1 MAEYSYPSSLQILVA
16 FFRSLFVDTFPPAPK
31 FLTSFKPP
39 ERGANSF
46 LHCSN
51 FPMLGNHICS
61 KFAKILQVGRARTIK
76 DPPSPHLR
84 DDIDSCILIKDFK
97 NYYNINSIA
106 APRATLTP
114 LSCWPSQMPE
124 VYPGRRGGGGEV
136 VEVSIWSTHLEKAWC
151 PLHLVDE
158 AIKIASELWNCG
170 QSLFYCCHAVFQGVS
185 RWLNSDVRLCANVS
199 VGQWTRHNCIA
210 HVALE

>member
-1 MAEYSYPSSLQILVA
+1 MAKQFVETKWNKIFVYKHINEKNRWFAKGTNLRGLITLPFVPQSSGYIQDGGILVSKLPTLKILVA

-76 DPPSPHLR
+76 DSPSPHLR

-124 VYPGRRGGGGEV
+124 VYPGRRGGGGR
-136 VEVSIWSTHLEKAWC
+136 
-151 PLHLVDE
+151 
-158 AIKIASELWNCG
+158 
-170 QSLFYCCHAVFQGVS
+170 SLKFRF
-185 RWLNSDVRLCANVS
+185 D
-199 VGQWTRHNCIA
+199 RHI
-210 HVALE
+210 